1 MKPLSILLAED
12 EVLIRVDIKEMLE
25 KAGHIVCAE
34 CGDGLK
40 AIELA
45 KQTAPELVI
54 LDVMMPGLDGI
65 ETAKVMHGLN
75 IPVVMVT
82 AYSQPNTIKRA
93 EAVHVYGYLVKPVS
107 EKNLLATLQI
117 AYGRWQDMC
126 QVNQELKETREQL
139 ENHKLIAKA
148 RAFVQ
153 DHLGLSAQEAHK
165 RMLREAMRHQ
175 VTVAQIARRI
185 IDQERERRQ

>member
-1 MKPLSILLAED
+1 VKPLSILLAED

-34 CGDGLK
+34 CGDGMR

-65 ETAKVMHGLN
+65 ETAKVMHSLN

-93 EAVHVYGYLVKPVS
+93 EAVHVYGYLIKPVS
-107 EKNLLATLQI
+107 EKNLLATVQI

-126 QVNQELKETREQL
+126 QVHQELQATKEQL
-139 ENHKLIAKA
+139 ENQKLIARA

-153 DHLGLSAQEAHK
+153 DRLSLSAQEAHN

-185 IDQERERRQ
+185 IDREKEMR